1 MSLSAASTEAASPT
15 DPLKKERLD
24 SGVDFDSV
32 PDMDFRCSL
41 PASDFFRGSGC
52 PLLFDMTFPPV
63 SIPIVAK
70 RIFSSATHNN
80 GLLCLTIFFTLL

>member
-15 DPLKKERLD
+15 EPLKKERLD
-24 SGVDFDSV
+24 SLLVSGFDSV

-41 PASDFFRGSGC
+41 PASDFFRVSGC

-80 GLLCLTIFFTLL
+80 GLLC